1 MATAF
6 LPGGRKYHARMKRG
20 SLPADDPDYPLYSVT
35 QVAEMLGVTPA
46 ALRRWERE
54 GLISPRRTDGGQR
67 RYSRREIG
75 QLQRVVRLAEEGF
88 ATAAIGRLL
97 ELQDRIRDLEDRLA
111 ATHRPDRPDPADAS
125 APDDP
130 HLGHPRP

>member
-1 MATAF
+1 
-6 LPGGRKYHARMKRG
+6 MKRG

-35 QVAEMLGVTPA
+35 QVADMLGVTPA

-54 GLISPRRTDGGQR
+54 GLIHPRRTHGAQR

-75 QLQRVVRLAEEGF
+75 QLQRVVQLAEEGF

-97 ELQDRIRDLEDRLA
+97 ELQDRIDDLEDQLA
-111 ATHRPDRPDPADAS
+111 ATHRPGHPQPRPEPPDPS
-125 APDDP
+125 TPDDP
-130 HLGHPRP
+130 QPGPPRQ

>member
-1 MATAF
+1 
-6 LPGGRKYHARMKRG
+6 MKRG

-35 QVAEMLGVTPA
+35 QVADMLRVTPA

-54 GLISPRRTDGGQR
+54 GLIHPRRTHGRQR

-75 QLQRVVRLAEEGF
+75 QLQRVVQLAEEGF

-97 ELQDRIRDLEDRLA
+97 ELQDRIDDLEDRLS
-111 ATHRPDRPDPADAS
+111 ATLRPDRPAPHPEPPDPS
-125 APDDP
+125 TPDP
-130 HLGHPRP
+130 QAGPPRR